1 MTLTRTHATDDLR
14 SSDERGTDLS
24 AMISSSQGAT
34 HERPGSAPTSGT
46 CRLWLG
52 VALGLMSFV
61 VTGSPAMADLR
72 ICNKTTSRIG
82 IAVGYK
88 DTDAWTTEGW
98 WNLPASSCETLLAGT
113 LVSRYYYLYAIDY
126 DRGGEWS
133 GRSFMCT
140 QEKTFTIK
148 GIEDCLKRG
157 FERTG
162 FFEIDTGDQR
172 NWTVQL
178 TEPGRAGASSNLGDK
193 TGTP

>member
-1 MTLTRTHATDDLR
+1 
-14 SSDERGTDLS
+14 
-24 AMISSSQGAT
+24 MISRFSADIE
-34 HERPGSAPTSGT
+34 HESNCAAWSGQ
-46 CRLWLG
+46 RWLSLG
-52 VALGLMSFV
+52 VAVAIVSWVL
-61 VTGSPAMADLR
+61 TGSPAFADLR

-178 TEPGRAGASSNLGDK
+178 TEPGRAGATSNLTDK
-193 TGTP
+193 PATP

>member
-1 MTLTRTHATDDLR
+1 
-14 SSDERGTDLS
+14 
-24 AMISSSQGAT
+24 MISSFPSDMADQSIPEA
-34 HERPGSAPTSGT
+34 GT
-46 CRLWLG
+46 RWRALCVSMVVCVTAWL
-52 VALGLMSFV
+52 A
-61 VTGSPAMADLR
+61 SPEPAHADLR

-88 DTDAWTTEGW
+88 DSDAWTTEGW
-98 WNLPASSCETLLAGT
+98 WNLPASSCETLLAGA

-148 GIEDCLKRG
+148 GVEDCLKRG

-178 TEPGRAGASSNLGDK
+178 TEPGRAGTSQN
-193 TGTP
+193 

>member
-1 MTLTRTHATDDLR
+1 
-14 SSDERGTDLS
+14 
-24 AMISSSQGAT
+24 MISRRTQGRYA
-34 HERPGSAPTSGT
+34 
-46 CRLWLG
+46 
-52 VALGLMSFV
+52 
-61 VTGSPAMADLR
+61 TGSDGWLKAVVLVFAGAVIFAGMFLGESTAALADLR
-72 ICNKTTSRIG
+72 VCNKTTSRIG

-88 DTDAWTTEGW
+88 DQDAWTSEGW

-113 LVSRYYYLYAIDY
+113 LVSRFYYLYAIDY

-133 GRSFMCT
+133 GRLFMCT

-148 GIEDCLKRG
+148 GVEDCIKRG

-178 TEPGRAGASSNLGDK
+178 TEPGRST
-193 TGTP
+193 TGQTN

>member
-1 MTLTRTHATDDLR
+1 VKGDFAYMSDRPEPRAPHRPEPSEMASTEDTGQTGRLEDREERRWWPATCAAAVLC
-14 SSDERGTDLS
+14 L
-24 AMISSSQGAT
+24 
-34 HERPGSAPTSGT
+34 
-46 CRLWLG
+46 C
-52 VALGLMSFV
+52 V
-61 VTGSPAMADLR
+61 VTLAATPARADLR
-72 ICNKTTSRIG
+72 ICNKTSSRIG

-88 DTDAWTTEGW
+88 DNDAWTSEGW
-98 WNLPASSCETLLAGT
+98 WNLPASSCETLLAGS

-178 TEPGRAGASSNLGDK
+178 TEPGRAPVGQAN
-193 TGTP
+193 

>member
-1 MTLTRTHATDDLR
+1 
-14 SSDERGTDLS
+14 
-24 AMISSSQGAT
+24 MISTTAFVRKDHEPRNHRPAT
-34 HERPGSAPTSGT
+34 SFLAIGCVCIAVSLAF
-46 CRLWLG
+46 G
-52 VALGLMSFV
+52 VTQA
-61 VTGSPAMADLR
+61 AADLR
-72 ICNKTTSRIG
+72 ICNKTSSRIG

-88 DTDAWTTEGW
+88 DNEAWTTEGW

-133 GRSFMCT
+133 GRAFMCT

-148 GIEDCLKRG
+148 GVEDCIKRG

-178 TEPGRAGASSNLGDK
+178 TEPGRAGVGQNN
-193 TGTP
+193 